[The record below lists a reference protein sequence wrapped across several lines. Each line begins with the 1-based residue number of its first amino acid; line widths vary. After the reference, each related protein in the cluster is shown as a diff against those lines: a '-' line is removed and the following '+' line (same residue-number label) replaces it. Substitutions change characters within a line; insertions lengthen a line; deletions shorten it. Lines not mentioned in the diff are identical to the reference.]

1 MMPRRFLFNFL
12 TIVPMVLFG
21 APAMS
26 DGPSDGQD
34 TEESISIW
42 NDSNLSFDDRQSEGL
57 QTRSDDETQEPIL
70 VPLPAPVLAAGSG
83 LGIAWLIRKRM
94 RRA

>member
-1 MMPRRFLFNFL
+1 MMTRRFKFNIL
-12 TIVPMVLFG
+12 TIASVILFG